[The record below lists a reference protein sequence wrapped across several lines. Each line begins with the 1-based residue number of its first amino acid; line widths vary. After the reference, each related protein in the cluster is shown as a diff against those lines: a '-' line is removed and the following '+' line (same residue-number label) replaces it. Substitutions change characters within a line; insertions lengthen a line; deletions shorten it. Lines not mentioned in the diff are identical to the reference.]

1 MRRNFQG
8 SWRQGRAV
16 LVIAAAVLLG
26 TSVARAACDDACL
39 TQIADQYRSAYV
51 HHDAKQAPFAAHVRF
66 MENNVE
72 LPFPDGSWD
81 VVTSEVGPSLTF
93 SDPATGNAGIYTA
106 VMMGNTPAFLAIR
119 LRIAQGK
126 IVEVEHLLSTKRLI
140 SAPPTPFG
148 DVTKLTHDPL
158 IRQLLTPTQRRPR
171 AELIRIADGYFAT
184 LSHNDGTLHTQFASF
199 CHRIEN
205 GMETAPNGCAGPFK
219 LGTYLFNVRVRRE
232 PLMVDE
238 ARGLVMFRGFI
249 DHKGNVVDF
258 KLTDGTPRTSPFQE
272 PHTWSLI
279 ETFKIIDG
287 EVGPVEADFIGSPYY
302 SKSPWSV
309 RSHP

>member
-1 MRRNFQG
+1 MLGNSWM
-8 SWRQGRAV
+8 SWRKGWAALATV
-16 LVIAAAVLLG
+16 AASLVAMSAAQ
-26 TSVARAACDDACL
+26 AACDDACL
-39 TQIADQYRSAYV
+39 RQIADQYRSAYV
-51 HHDAKQAPFAAHVRF
+51 HRDPKQAPFAAHVRF

-81 VVTSEVGPSLTF
+81 DVTAEVGPALTF
-93 SDPATGNAGIYTA
+93 SDPSTGSAGIYTA
-106 VMMGNTPAFLAIR
+106 IMMGNTPAFLAIR
-119 LRIAQGK
+119 LRVAGGR
-126 IVEVEHLLSTKRLI
+126 IVEVEHLMSTKRLI

-158 IRQLLTPTQRRPR
+158 TSQLLTPSQRRPR
-171 AELIRIADGYFAT
+171 AELIKIADGYFAT
-184 LSHNDGTLHTQFASF
+184 LSHNDGTLHTTFSTA

-205 GMETAPNGCAGPFK
+205 GMETAPNGCEGPFK

-232 PLMVDE
+232 PIMVDE

-249 DHKGNVVDF
+249 DHKGNVIDF

-272 PHTWSLI
+272 PHTWSFV

-287 EVGPVEADFIGSPYY
+287 AVGPVEADFIGSPYY
-302 SKSPWSV
+302 SKSPWSKN
-309 RSHP
+309 SHD